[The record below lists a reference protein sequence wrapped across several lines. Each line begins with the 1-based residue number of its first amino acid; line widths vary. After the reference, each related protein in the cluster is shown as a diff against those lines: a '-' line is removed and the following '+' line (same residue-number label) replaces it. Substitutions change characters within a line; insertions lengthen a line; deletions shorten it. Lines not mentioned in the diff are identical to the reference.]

1 MLLFL
6 IITHEIIT
14 KFFPKFKRTGLHHSD
29 SASDYLCRSSHPGA
43 LIKQKYPIGT
53 EEKKA

>member
-29 SASDYLCRSSHPGA
+29 SVSDYLCRSSHPGA